1 MKERVFINSDNIA
14 TFICPECQKV
24 RHANVAKIVGIN
36 KALSIKCQCKCGNK
50 FEAILERRKFF
61 RENIELDGIV
71 FMDSDDQKFSVIVTD
86 ISRAGLKLKLKT
98 NHDLSFGD
106 ELLIEFNLDNTEK
119 TLISKKI
126 IVRSLSGLDL
136 GVEFKSSEHY
146 DKFGSYLMFK

>member
-24 RHANVAKIVGIN
+24 RHANVAKIIGIN
-36 KALSIKCQCKCGNK
+36 KALRIKCQCKCGNK

-61 RENIELDGIV
+61 RENIELNGMV
-71 FMDSDDQKFSVIVTD
+71 FTGSEDHKFSVIVTD
-86 ISRAGLKLKLKT
+86 VSRAGLKLKLKA
-98 NHDLSFGD
+98 NHNLAFGD
-106 ELLIEFNLDNTEK
+106 ELLIKFNLDNTEK

-126 IVRSLSGLDL
+126 IVRSISGLNL